1 MKREYMK
8 PAMMVVKIGQ
18 QCNLLAGSA
27 TIESVTGGT
36 ETGIDYGG
44 GSSGPAL
51 GREFDELWEYE

>member
-8 PAMMVVKIGQ
+8 PAMTVVKIGQ
-18 QCNLLAGSA
+18 QCNLLAGSV
-27 TIESVTGGT
+27 TVESVTGGT
-36 ETGIDYGG
+36 EPDINYGG

>member
-1 MKREYMK
+1 MK
-8 PAMMVVKIGQ
+8 PAMTVVKIGQ

-36 ETGIDYGG
+36 GTGIGYGG
-44 GSSGPAL
+44 GSSGSAL

>member
-8 PAMMVVKIGQ
+8 PAMTVVKIGQ
-18 QCNLLAGSA
+18 QCKLLTGSA

-44 GSSGPAL
+44 GSSGSAL
-51 GREFDELWEYE
+51 GREFEMELWN